1 MIHEDKLAKLR
12 REYFKRIDY
21 KFVDDRVAE
30 IYRQKIKELTPKLGA
45 KNENQ
50 NTNN

>member
-1 MIHEDKLAKLR
+1 MLHEDKLAKLR

-21 KFVDDRVAE
+21 ELVDKRVAE
-30 IYRQKIKELTPKLGA
+30 IYKQKIEELKPIGA